1 MPPRFI
7 LFPLEAISVIIPSS
21 LASLPDWKNTG
32 WDIVSF
38 QKDRLVDRMG
48 TLTLIVMGEGVI
60 VLLKTVKSVTIGAAW
75 NGSIFGVI
83 FSALLISVCR
93 TRI

>member
-1 MPPRFI
+1 M
-7 LFPLEAISVIIPSS
+7 
-21 LASLPDWKNTG
+21 
-32 WDIVSF
+32 
-38 QKDRLVDRMG
+38 DRMG